1 MTITTNKIVVI
12 LFKECLAIEANNFQ
26 NGFEKVLKLFEKW
39 IFGKYSKNNFC
50 SFNRGFFNMNNL
62 FLKVV

>member
-39 IFGKYSKNNFC
+39 IFGKYSKNNFVV
-50 SFNRGFFNMNNL
+50 L
-62 FLKVV
+62 IEVFLI